1 MNLYLFSGLGAD
13 RRAFQFLKFPKGLDV
28 IHIDWIEP
36 LINESIQSY
45 AKRIS
50 SIIDT
55 TKSYSIIGLSF
66 GGMMAIEVAQ
76 FLNPQKVILIS
87 SVESRNEMP
96 FYFKL
101 IGFLNLN
108 MLIPRNLKTKSNF
121 LINWFF
127 GVENIEEKKMLSD
140 IIEASNPR
148 FTYWAINEIL
158 NWEMEESTS
167 KVIRIHGDNDKI
179 FPIKNFKPQYL
190 ISEGG
195 HLMVANKADE
205 ISEVLETILDTNTVS

>member
-13 RRAFQFLKFPKGLDV
+13 KRAFQFLKFPKGLNI
-28 IHIDWIEP
+28 IHVDWIEP
-36 LINESIQSY
+36 LEDESIQFY

-55 TKSYSIIGLSF
+55 TKPYSIIGLSF

-76 FLNPQKVILIS
+76 FLNPQKLILIS
-87 SVESRNEMP
+87 SVENKKEMP

-101 IGFLNLN
+101 TGLLKLNKL
-108 MLIPRNLKTKSNF
+108 MPRNLKIKSNF

-127 GVENIEEKKMLSD
+127 GVKNTQEMKMLSD

-148 FTYWAINEIL
+148 FTYWAINKIL
-158 NWEMEESTS
+158 NWKMEVTTS
-167 KVIRIHGDNDKI
+167 KVIRIHGENDKI

-190 ISEGG
+190 ISNGG

-205 ISEVLETILDTNTVS
+205 ISEILEEVLKF

>member
-13 RRAFQFLKFPKGLDV
+13 KRAFQFLEFPKGLNI

-36 LINESIQSY
+36 LKNESIQSY

-55 TKSYSIIGLSF
+55 TKPYSIIGLSF
-66 GGMMAIEVAQ
+66 GGMMAVEVAQ

-87 SVESRNEMP
+87 SIENKNEMP

-101 IGFLNLN
+101 TGLLKLNK
-108 MLIPRNLKTKSNF
+108 LIPRNLKTKSNF

-127 GVENIEEKKMLSD
+127 GVKNIQEKKMLSD

-158 NWEMEESTS
+158 NWKMEVITS
-167 KVIRIHGDNDKI
+167 NVIQIHGDMDKI
-179 FPIKNFKPQYL
+179 FPFKKIKPQYL
-190 ISEGG
+190 IANGG

-205 ISEVLETILDTNTVS
+205 ISKVLEEVLKF

>member
-13 RRAFQFLKFPKGLDV
+13 KRAFRFLKYPKGLNI

-36 LINESIQSY
+36 LKNESIQSY

-55 TKSYSIIGLSF
+55 TKPYSIIGLSF

-76 FLNPQKVILIS
+76 FLNPQKLILIS
-87 SVESRNEMP
+87 SVENKKEMP

-101 IGFLNLN
+101 TGFLKLN
-108 MLIPRNLKTKSNF
+108 KLMPRNLKIKSNF

-127 GVENIEEKKMLSD
+127 GVKNTQEKKMLSD

-158 NWEMEESTS
+158 NWKKEITTL
-167 KVIRIHGDNDKI
+167 KVIRIHGDMDKI

-190 ISEGG
+190 IANGG

-205 ISEVLETILDTNTVS
+205 ISGVLETILETTRAS